1 MSNNDDIKKVLE
13 AINSFTPANSALT
26 VDSETPNVEQ
36 DGVRITKE
44 GIEEAWDTME
54 APKAKEATA
63 DADKAVTEHDSG
75 EDVTLTVNTPTEI
88 KVPAEQADMIANM
101 LKLAGVEVGDAPS
114 MDAPDMDS
122 PMDMDADGENMP
134 MVIPT
139 DDEAGD
145 DEEAPLMGACA
156 SEGNEFTG
164 KRQDAIDAG
173 EDEFEVDGKTHKVK
187 GNEKNEAEEV
197 SEAKDKMVCKH
208 CGDEIH
214 KPVSKSCECDCND
227 ENGDHWV
234 KENKEMAEVEESI
247 EKAWNENV
255 LDDTNKENAQT
266 ARILQARIRE
276 AMLKSQRAEE
286 VSTEEFKEIARLA
299 RILQARI
306 GGVTSGP
313 DYDSNGDAVT
323 EGVSKSKMI
332 DDAESM
338 SMGEFVEEYSA
349 QGMSDEEAKQAYK
362 EIIGEAITEAVGSF
376 ADPIL
381 DLCDEIGCDPDH
393 PVFADLVRYLDG
405 DTIADFVKEFR
416 SNHEYD
422 NGMEYESVE
431 VDEKVSD
438 TAWSTGDAIMYKG
451 KEIDTAKLDYDM
463 QDISDG
469 IYELNAPV
477 MYTDGTEVADEDM
490 NDLYDLPEL
499 NDWIFQHYTSES
511 VEESDTA
518 WSTGDAIMYKG
529 KEIDLRRLDYDM
541 QDISDG
547 IYQINAPA
555 YYTDGTEIAD
565 GDYDGLYDLPELN
578 DYIHQDYTSESVEEG
593 AMSGIHQDAQ
603 EMDKEEFEAKYP
615 QFPDMWDEVHSQMN
629 EESKR
634 ILGLSGVPVA
644 EAQSP
649 AQKAAFEKMLANK
662 KGNKKD
668 DKDEV
673 AEAVTTTDLITKY
686 QGSEVDINDMN
697 RLLKL
702 SGMGELDESKLAN
715 APAGTSMDEPKEHDK
730 LPSEVGKGSGNSDY
744 INRADG
750 QGENPMGM
758 HTADDVEESF
768 TTALGEYRKFV
779 AEGIMGKKT
788 KKAKK

>member
-1 MSNNDDIKKVLE
+1 MANNNDDIKNVLL
-13 AINSFTPANSALT
+13 AINSFTPADAVLT
-26 VDSETPNVEQ
+26 VDSETKNTDIMQEGIRV
-36 DGVRITKE
+36 TKE
-44 GIEEAWDTME
+44 GIEEAWDTLE

-63 DADKAVTEHDSG
+63 EADTEVTEHNSG

-114 MDAPDMDS
+114 EPSDEMPANAEMGDDL
-122 PMDMDADGENMP
+122 P
-134 MVIPT
+134 MVIP
-139 DDEAGD
+139 AD
-145 DEEAPLMGACA
+145 DEEESPLMGACA
-156 SEGNEFTG
+156 SEGNEFSG

-187 GNEKNEAEEV
+187 GDKGKTESEEV
-197 SEAKDKMVCKH
+197 KEAKDKMVCKH

-255 LDDTNKENAQT
+255 PA
-266 ARILQARIRE
+266 
-276 AMLKSQRAEE
+276 
-286 VSTEEFKEIARLA
+286 
-299 RILQARI
+299 
-306 GGVTSGP
+306 
-313 DYDSNGDAVT
+313 
-323 EGVSKSKMI
+323 
-332 DDAESM
+332 
-338 SMGEFVEEYSA
+338 
-349 QGMSDEEAKQAYK
+349 
-362 EIIGEAITEAVGSF
+362 TEAVGSF

-381 DLCDEIGCDPDH
+381 DLCDEVGCDPDH
-393 PVFADLVRYLDG
+393 PVLADLIRYLDG

-438 TAWSTGDAIMYKG
+438 TAWSTG
-451 KEIDTAKLDYDM
+451 
-463 QDISDG
+463 
-469 IYELNAPV
+469 N
-477 MYTDGTEVADEDM
+477 
-490 NDLYDLPEL
+490 
-499 NDWIFQHYTSES
+499 
-511 VEESDTA
+511 
-518 WSTGDAIMYKG
+518 AIMYKG
-529 KEIDLRRLDYDM
+529 KEIDLRKLDYDM

-578 DYIHQDYTSESVEEG
+578 DWIYQDYTSESIEGEQPMQEAFDKVDRITDMEELNLYDDEAIEAASNMSAEELKQELIGDIEHLMDRAADDFTDNDHIADEMGDYFANMHVKGDDASLSCYAAMRDMVDADPADVYETGKQCLKILG
-593 AMSGIHQDAQ
+593 AQPRESLDPQVNRIAELSGITNPVAQ
-603 EMDKEEFEAKYP
+603 A
-615 QFPDMWDEVHSQMN
+615 N
-629 EESKR
+629 
-634 ILGLSGVPVA
+634 PVA
-644 EAQSP
+644 EAVS
-649 AQKAAFEKMLANK
+649 
-662 KGNKKD
+662 
-668 DKDEV
+668 
-673 AEAVTTTDLITKY
+673 TTDLITKY
-686 QGSEVDINDMN
+686 QGAEVDVNDMS

-715 APAGTSMDEPKEHDK
+715 APAGTSMDEPTEFDK
-730 LPSEVGKGSGNSDY
+730 LPSEVGKGAGNSDY

-758 HTADDVEESF
+758 HSSDVEESF
-768 TTALGEYRKFV
+768 NTALGEYRKFV

>member
-255 LDDTNKENAQT
+255 PA
-266 ARILQARIRE
+266 
-276 AMLKSQRAEE
+276 
-286 VSTEEFKEIARLA
+286 
-299 RILQARI
+299 
-306 GGVTSGP
+306 
-313 DYDSNGDAVT
+313 
-323 EGVSKSKMI
+323 
-332 DDAESM
+332 
-338 SMGEFVEEYSA
+338 
-349 QGMSDEEAKQAYK
+349 
-362 EIIGEAITEAVGSF
+362 TEAVGSF

>member
-88 KVPAEQADMIANM
+88 KVPSEQADMIANM

-156 SEGNEFTG
+156 SE
-164 KRQDAIDAG
+164 
-173 EDEFEVDGKTHKVK
+173 
-187 GNEKNEAEEV
+187 EV

-255 LDDTNKENAQT
+255 PA
-266 ARILQARIRE
+266 
-276 AMLKSQRAEE
+276 
-286 VSTEEFKEIARLA
+286 
-299 RILQARI
+299 
-306 GGVTSGP
+306 
-313 DYDSNGDAVT
+313 
-323 EGVSKSKMI
+323 
-332 DDAESM
+332 
-338 SMGEFVEEYSA
+338 
-349 QGMSDEEAKQAYK
+349 
-362 EIIGEAITEAVGSF
+362 TEAVGSF